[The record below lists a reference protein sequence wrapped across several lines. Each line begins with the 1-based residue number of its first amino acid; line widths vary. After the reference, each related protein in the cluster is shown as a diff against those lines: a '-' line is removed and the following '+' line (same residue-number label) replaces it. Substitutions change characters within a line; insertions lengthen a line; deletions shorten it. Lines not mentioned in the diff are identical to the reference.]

1 MSSSRSDRSDSPGT
15 TIESGQPSSAGLTR
29 RQALGCLLWAGTG
42 ALWAMHGGVPHWLGA
57 IGDASAAAA
66 DAGAFRFVQIS
77 DSHVGFNKAANP
89 DPLLTLNLALDKVR
103 ALPERPALML
113 HTGDVTHLSKPAEF
127 DTAAQIIGGLGLP
140 TFYVPGEHDVIDEGA
155 GRAWLDRYGKG
166 TQGAGWYSF
175 DDHGVHFVGL
185 VNVLDFKPGGLG
197 RLGAAQLAWLAG
209 DLKAVRDSTPVV
221 VFAHIPLWTVYAD
234 WGWGTDDAAQALA
247 LLKRFGS
254 VTVLNGH
261 IHQTLQK
268 VEGNVSFHTA
278 YSTAYPQ
285 PAPGTAATPGPLVV
299 PAEQLRH
306 VLGVRSLQLTRAAPG
321 AQLTDYPLA

>member
-1 MSSSRSDRSDSPGT
+1 MSKSRSDAPAT
-15 TIESGQPSSAGLTR
+15 PAAGLTR
-29 RQALGCLLWAGTG
+29 RQALGCLFWAGTG
-42 ALWAMHGGVPHWLGA
+42 ALWTMHGGVPRWLGA
-57 IGDASAAAA
+57 IGDANAATP
-66 DAGAFRFVQIS
+66 DAGAFHFVQIS
-77 DSHVGFNKAANP
+77 DSHIGFNKAANP
-89 DPLLTLNLALDKVR
+89 DPVATLNLGLDKLR
-103 ALPERPALML
+103 ALPVRPALML

-127 DTAAQIIGGLGLP
+127 DTAAQILAGPGLP
-140 TFYVPGEHDVIDEGA
+140 AVHYVPGEHDVLDEGA

-175 DDHGVHFVGL
+175 DDHGVHFIGL

-197 RLGAAQLAWLAG
+197 RLGPAQLAWLAD
-209 DLKAVRDSTPVV
+209 DLKAVSDSTPLV

-247 LLKRFGS
+247 LMQRFGS

-268 VEGNVSFHTA
+268 VEGKVSFHTA

-285 PAPGTAATPGPLVV
+285 PAPGGAANPGPLVV
-299 PAEQLRH
+299 PADQLRH

-321 AQLTDYPLA
+321 AAITDYPLA